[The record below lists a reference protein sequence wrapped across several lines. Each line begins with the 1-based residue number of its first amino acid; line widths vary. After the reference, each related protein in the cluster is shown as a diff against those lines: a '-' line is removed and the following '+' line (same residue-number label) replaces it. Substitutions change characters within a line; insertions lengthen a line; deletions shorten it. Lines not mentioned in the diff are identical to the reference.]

1 MPARETIAVDTL
13 NDVVKRAW
21 EPEADE
27 DVEINFA
34 VWGLFRCWEV
44 NAFPLKDGSTSF
56 VIREWE
62 TDGNDTKVRL
72 LSSETEL
79 TSPGAA
85 GAIARALAACAL
97 NIDRDV
103 AQETFMRFSD
113 ETSGA
118 CKEGE

>member
-1 MPARETIAVDTL
+1 MNTL
-13 NDVVKRAW
+13 SDATKRAW

-62 TDGNDTKVRL
+62 TDSNDAKVRL

-79 TSPGAA
+79 TSPEAA
-85 GAIARALAACAL
+85 AKIARALVTCAL
-97 NIDRDV
+97 NIDPD
-103 AQETFMRFSD
+103 ATQGD
-113 ETSGA
+113 EISGGH
-118 CKEGE
+118 KEGE